1 MKRESAR
8 CAVILVGALAGP
20 VMAGG
25 GATFIF
31 DDAPYLSSGDSPFDL
46 FGPGSDFFLETFDPD
61 GVFDAPGLI
70 GFGGEVRFPG
80 TFTDSVDADDGFI
93 DGLGQDG
100 HNYWAFFGQDGSGPL
115 ARFEF
120 DPKVLGGLP
129 RSVGLVW
136 TDGNF
141 DAITY
146 FEAFGPDG
154 ESLGITEHILGD
166 DGHQGGTAEDRFLGA
181 MFQGGISAIEIS
193 ATLGRIELDHVQYGD
208 IIPAPGVLAL
218 LGLSGLLR
226 RRSRR
231 RLALMS

>member
-1 MKRESAR
+1 MKRESAC

-25 GATFIF
+25 HTFIF
-31 DDAPYLSSGDSPFDL
+31 ADTPYVSSGDSPFDL
-46 FGPGSDFFLETFDPD
+46 FGPGSDFFLEDFED
-61 GVFDAPGLI
+61 GLLNTPGLL
-70 GFGGEVRFPG
+70 GFFGEIRFPSN
-80 TFTDSVDADDGFI
+80 FTDSVDADDGII
-93 DGLGQDG
+93 DGFGLDG
-100 HNYWAFFGQDGSGPL
+100 HNYWAFFGKDGAGPL

-120 DPKVLGGLP
+120 DPELLGGLP

-141 DAITY
+141 DALTF
-146 FEAFGPDG
+146 FEAFGPKG
-154 ESLGITEHILGD
+154 ESLGTIGPLILGD
-166 DGHQGGTAEDRFLGA
+166 GGHQGATAEDRFLGVT
-181 MFQGGISAIEIS
+181 FQGGISAIEIS

-218 LGLSGLLR
+218 LGLSGLLS

-231 RLALMS
+231 RLA